1 MMIDQKL
8 AIITIHDVNP
18 SNSEEILKTSSE
30 LNNLKI
36 KYNLSVVPYYRKKYN
51 LKDYDDFCDQI
62 SSLLQSGN
70 VELNLHGLY
79 HQTDGKFDD
88 FDTGSKEE
96 EKEEI
101 QKGLDILLAANL
113 PRPSMFIPPAW
124 HLSRQCIEA
133 LKELNFRISESMTD
147 LEFIQKGKKYI
158 LHPVMNWDQQGD
170 KEKNKQTLEQN
181 KQLFYNR
188 LFNVN
193 GKTNGLFRMAIH
205 PPYDP
210 DGALEDQIE
219 MIKYV
224 KEKEGYELIKYSEL
238 LRLDE
243 EESSHKLWLQNI

>member
-1 MMIDQKL
+1 MIDQKV

-18 SNSEEILKTSSE
+18 SHSEKILKTCYE
-30 LNNLKI
+30 LNKLKI
-36 KYNLSVVPYYRKKYN
+36 KYNLSIVPYYRKRYN
-51 LKDYDDFCDQI
+51 LKDYVAFCDQI
-62 SSLLQSGN
+62 SSSLQTGN
-70 VELNLHGLY
+70 IELTLHGLY
-79 HQTDGKFDD
+79 HQTDGKFED

-96 EKEEI
+96 EKIEI
-101 QKGLDILLAANL
+101 QKGLEILLAAKL
-113 PRPSMFIPPAW
+113 PRPSMFIPPGW

-133 LKELNFRISESMTD
+133 LKELNFKMSESMTD

-181 KQLFYNR
+181 KQMFYNKI
-188 LFNVN
+188 FNLN

-210 DGALEDQIE
+210 DEALADQIE
-219 MIKYV
+219 MIRYI
-224 KEKEGYELIKYSEL
+224 KEKEGYELIKYSDL

-243 EESSHKLWLQNI
+243 EEISSKLWIKNV